1 MHNRLQWLCG
11 HLRKIYALVK
21 VLVHLAH
28 NCTARPRT
36 RIFVGLCT
44 GKSGGAGLACLW
56 NVRAVKQRQQQRRR
70 RSAWHAHVVTANDIQ
85 PQWHLLH
92 AHVRGKHPL
101 EALLEDHIERLVE
114 ACAGSGS
121 RGVEGWSVVIAIKA
135 ARSWAAPF
143 RHPMM
148 LRPSLV
154 MTDTVRS
161 KRASI
166 HYHSPG
172 PRRAEQRF
180 QKLSSLFIFAV
191 GTGATF
197 AVVLNFRQR
206 DVPTLRSVLAC
217 SRKWCSG
224 HRTGLLW
231 DQCTVLSS
239 K

>member
-56 NVRAVKQRQQQRRR
+56 NVRAVKQRQQQQRR

-180 QKLSSLFIFAV
+180 QKLSSLFIL
-191 GTGATF
+191 GP
-197 AVVLNFRQR
+197 LDRRNICR
-206 DVPTLRSVLAC
+206 RSQLQTKRRSYLAL
-217 SRKWCSG
+217 SA
-224 HRTGLLW
+224 GLLAEMVQW
-231 DQCTVLSS
+231 PPNRLVVGSMYRAVF
-239 K
+239 